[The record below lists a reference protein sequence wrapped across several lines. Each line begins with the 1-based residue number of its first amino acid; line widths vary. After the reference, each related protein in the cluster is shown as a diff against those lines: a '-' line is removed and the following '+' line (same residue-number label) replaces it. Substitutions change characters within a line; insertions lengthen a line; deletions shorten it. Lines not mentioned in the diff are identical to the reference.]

1 MRGRNSETIIKCS
14 FFEWRER
21 GVREEEGLKKEGGGG
36 KKEGGGGRE
45 EGYGEGGGLLT
56 IFSNKV

>member
-1 MRGRNSETIIKCS
+1 M
-14 FFEWRER
+14 
-21 GVREEEGLKKEGGGG
+21 REEEGLKKEGGGG